1 MTVTSATVSGE
12 TLKSVKTTRLAD
24 EGAYARLLIGSEFV
38 YSTDRETSGEL
49 PM

>member
-24 EGAYARLLIGSEFV
+24 EGAYARLIVGSEFV
-38 YSTDRETSGEL
+38 YSTDENSGSSRT
-49 PM
+49 